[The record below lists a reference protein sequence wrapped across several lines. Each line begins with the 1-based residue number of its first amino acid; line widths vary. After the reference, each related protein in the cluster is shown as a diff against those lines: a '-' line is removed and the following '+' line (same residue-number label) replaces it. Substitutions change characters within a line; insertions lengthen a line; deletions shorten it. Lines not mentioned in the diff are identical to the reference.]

1 MEVGVAVPE
10 RLIGFDPAVLRD
22 FAVHAEE
29 LGFSYLTATD
39 YVLGATHDA
48 RNPPFPSGGDGL
60 GGKAGGGGS
69 SPLRLP
75 APAWRWVGLELR
87 RIRKPG
93 SGLCGER
100 AAP

>member
-39 YVLGATHDA
+39 
-48 RNPPFPSGGDGL
+48 
-60 GGKAGGGGS
+60 
-69 SPLRLP
+69 LRP
-75 APAWRWVGLELR
+75 RSYSR
-87 RIRKPG
+87 RPQSAVPVRRGRPWWQ
-93 SGLCGER
+93 SR
-100 AAP
+100 RRR